1 MSARYWLIKSEPAA
15 YGWDDLVKDGG
26 TLWDGVRNHRA
37 AMNLRS
43 MRKGEQAFFYHSVTG
58 KEIVG
63 IAEIDEAGL
72 TDPKDPSGK
81 WAAVRIKP
89 VRELERPVTL
99 AEIKADAALAEIEL
113 VRQSR
118 LSVAEIRP
126 AEWERIC
133 MAAKGSGGNA

>member
-15 YGWDDLVKDGG
+15 YSWDDLVKDGE

-37 AMNLRS
+37 RMNLQA
-43 MRKGEQAFFYHSVTG
+43 MKQGEQAFFYHSVTG

-63 IAEIDEAGL
+63 VAEIAEAGL
-72 TDPKDPSGK
+72 TDPKDPEGK
-81 WAAVRIKP
+81 WAAVRLRPLRK
-89 VRELERPVTL
+89 LERPVTL
-99 AEIKADAALAEIEL
+99 AEIKADKALGEIEL

-133 MAAKGSGGNA
+133 SLAKA